1 LIGYGLWLVVA
12 FIYLFIFTYIL
23 FYLLKIKKLW
33 KKAEF
38 ERSTPAARLVSARLA
53 Y

>member
-1 LIGYGLWLVVA
+1 MAFAWLVA

-33 KKAEF
+33 KKAGF
-38 ERSTPAARLVSARLA
+38 ERSILAVRLVFARHT